1 MPGVITTCA
10 KCGAQY
16 SWNSDF
22 QEYPDCPNCGYNAM
36 KIDKA
41 KRDKCSSA
49 AERGD
54 LAGVKRGLRDPDVR
68 KNLNAG
74 PLTILHHAV
83 SGNQIEIVKFLLS
96 EGAEPDR
103 TYPQAGNETPL
114 HIAAAKG
121 FHEVAKVLIEGG
133 ARVDARD
140 SNGKKPIDKAT
151 DDATVAVLQPYDNK
165 MSSIAHFF
173 AAVKAGHV
181 DKVEAFLKSGMDPNQ
196 KDPSKNDIGEVR
208 DISGLCYAAQD
219 KAHGMQMAELLLKY
233 GADPNIRRPAE
244 ISALH
249 DAVMYGRADIA
260 ELLIEHGADVNIR
273 NWNNETPLHYACDN
287 LIGPDEG
294 RLELMQLLIEKGAD
308 VNALNDERE
317 TPLHNAT
324 HTCPNDDF
332 TILKVL
338 LDAGADASIRST
350 SGDGNRPID
359 LCWQEEDKPKRDFLC
374 QATGLP
380 GPRSLEE
387 PARRAPKAPHE
398 AKPKEGCFI
407 ATACYGSPMCT
418 EVLLLREFRDR
429 RLAQSVFGRVAVRLY
444 YYISPP
450 LATAL
455 SRRPYL
461 KALVRR
467 VVVAPAVGLVSAFS
481 DDGDEGRRA

>member
-16 SWNSDF
+16 SWNTDF
-22 QEYPDCPNCGYNAM
+22 QEYPDCPQCGYNAM

-54 LAGVKRGLRDPDVR
+54 LAGVKQGLRDPDVR

-83 SGNQIEIVKFLLS
+83 SGNQIEVVKYLLS

-121 FHEVAKVLIEGG
+121 LHEIAKVLIEGG

-140 SNGKKPIDKAT
+140 SNGKKPIDRAS
-151 DDATVAVLQPYDNK
+151 DDATIAMLRPYDSK
-165 MSSIAHFF
+165 MSSIADFF
-173 AAVKAGHV
+173 AAVKAGQV
-181 DKVEAFLKSGMDPNQ
+181 EKVEQFLKNGMDPNQ
-196 KDPSKNDIGEVR
+196 KDPNENDFGEVR
-208 DISGLCYAAQD
+208 GIPPLCYVAED
-219 KAHGMQMAELLLKY
+219 KAHGKQMAELLLKY
-233 GADPNIRRPAE
+233 GADPNIRRNAE

-249 DAVMYGRADIA
+249 DAVMGGRA
-260 ELLIEHGADVNIR
+260 EIEHGADVNIR
-273 NWNNETPLHYACDN
+273 TWNKETPLHYACDN
-287 LIGPDEG
+287 LSGPDEG
-294 RLELMQLLIEKGAD
+294 RIELMQLLIEKGAD

-380 GPRSLEE
+380 GPRSLEKS
-387 PARRAPKAPHE
+387 ARRAPKAAQE
-398 AKPKEGCFI
+398 EKPKEGCFI
-407 ATACYGSPMCT
+407 ATACYGSPVCA
-418 EVLLLREFRDR
+418 EVLMLRDFRDQH
-429 RLAQSVFGRVAVRLY
+429 LAQSLLGRAAVRLY
-444 YYISPP
+444 YYLSPP
-450 LATAL
+450 IAAAL
-455 SRRPYL
+455 SRRPFL
-461 KALVRR
+461 RTLVRH
-467 VVVAPAVGLVSAFS
+467 VLVAPAVRLVAAFS
-481 DDGDEGRRA
+481 DSRNGRRQA